1 MHDIDTWQ
9 LFGDLYFQLFGSIG
23 TTQRQGGDPDKWSDV
38 RERLP
43 LLAKKKWYETT
54 RHGYARGQEPVTYVD
69 NVRTYYE
76 MLRWRFPAHLPS
88 AEAPYGLEIDP
99 RAL

>member
-1 MHDIDTWQ
+1 M
-9 LFGDLYFQLFGSIG
+9 
-23 TTQRQGGDPDKWSDV
+23 

-43 LLAKKKWYETT
+43 LLSQKKWHQTT

-69 NVRTYYE
+69 NVRTYFE
-76 MLRWRFPAHLPS
+76 MLRWRFPIHVPI
-88 AEAPYGLEIDP
+88 AEATYALEIDP